1 MIAVCNIVWSLCC
14 QGITTLL
21 YLISTDMY
29 MLINYVSFVNW
40 LAIGLSVVALLY
52 FRYTRPNASRPI
64 KVGVLLCNFFIIL
77 LVVVEYVGLWVHQ
90 NDVVAVQSAYNSID
104 QRFTRIKLGPNRKKF
119 KS

>member
-1 MIAVCNIVWSLCC
+1 MIAVCNIVLSLCC

-52 FRYTRPNASRPI
+52 FRYSRPNASRPI
-64 KVGVLLCNFFIIL
+64 KVSGLLSNFFIIL
-77 LVVVEYVGLWVHQ
+77 LVVVECVGLWVHQ
-90 NDVVAVQSAYNSID
+90 NDVVAW
-104 QRFTRIKLGPNRKKF
+104 LC
-119 KS
+119 

>member
-1 MIAVCNIVWSLCC
+1 
-14 QGITTLL
+14 
-21 YLISTDMY
+21 MY

-52 FRYTRPNASRPI
+52 FRYSRPNASRPI

-104 QRFTRIKLGPNRKKF
+104 QRFTQIKIGPNRKKF